1 MSNDP
6 NTDLSILVFED
17 NEADANLLAEYLDI
31 SELPHRLTIVKR
43 LTEGLKLL
51 KNQHYD
57 LILLDLSLADTQGI
71 ETLEALREFT
81 DDEVLIV
88 LTGEQDE
95 QLSLKAL
102 QAGAQDYLFKDTL
115 NGEVLRRSIRYS
127 IERANML
134 KKVEAQAVEMRH
146 REILLRRI
154 FDANTD
160 AMLILT
166 PQYEIKF
173 LNPAAGRLLDADIQ
187 SLIGETFP
195 FELDSKQTT
204 ELEIPGPNNSTRLV
218 ELSAADLIWEG
229 ESARLATLRDVTLR
243 SRHAERNLKREKE
256 RLSVTL
262 DSISDAVITID
273 DKGAVDRINQEAS
286 RIIGIQN
293 DEAIGK
299 PLSEILHL
307 QDPKTGKLISDPG
320 ERLLN
325 QTKQQTLLEFGISPT
340 RDSKDHIFVNADMR
354 CILDDED
361 GHYGCVVVLRDIT
374 QHKLAEEEFLKSE
387 KLQSISLL
395 AGGIA
400 HDFNNILSAI
410 LGNISVVRANISD
423 ENEHAN
429 RLLAAEKAALQATSL
444 TQQLLTFSKG
454 GAPVLESATINQ
466 ILEDCADFILRGSNV
481 RCEIEHTPDTW
492 AVDAD
497 QGQIAQVVNNLL
509 INADQSMPNGGLIR
523 IKLSNCKLEKD
534 EVPTLKSGKYLEIQ
548 ISDQGV
554 GIAPENL
561 TRIFDPYFTTK
572 ENGNGLGLASSYS
585 IIKSHNGMMT
595 VDSEVDKGS
604 RFSIYLPK
612 GNNTSKAPFENIV
625 KESSNDEKAI
635 KAGHG
640 RILIMDDM
648 EAMMMVAG
656 EIISMLG
663 YEVEFATNG
672 EEAIHAYKTAKE
684 TGKAFDAVV
693 FDLTVPGGMGGE
705 EAAEILIEYDPGL
718 LAIASSGYSNTNVM
732 SDFSDSPFTAVVPKP
747 YRIKEMSDALN
758 EVLSKK
764 SNA

>member
-31 SELPHRLTIVKR
+31 SERPHRLTIVKR

-160 AMLILT
+160 AMLILN

>member
-146 REILLRRI
+146 REMLLRRI

-229 ESARLATLRDVTLR
+229 ESARLATLRDITLR

>member
-146 REILLRRI
+146 REMLLRRI

-229 ESARLATLRDVTLR
+229 ESARLATLRDITLR

-374 QHKLAEEEFLKSE
+374 QHKLAAEEFLKSE

>member
-243 SRHAERNLKREKE
+243 SHAERNLKREKE

-273 DKGAVDRINQEAS
+273 EKGAVDRINQEAS

-374 QHKLAEEEFLKSE
+374 QHKLAAEEFLKSE

-481 RCEIEHTPDTW
+481 RCEIEHTPDNW

-523 IKLSNCKLEKD
+523 IKLSNCKLEKN

>member
-17 NEADANLLAEYLDI
+17 NEAEANLLAEYLDI

-146 REILLRRI
+146 REMLLRRI

-229 ESARLATLRDVTLR
+229 ESARLATLRDITLR